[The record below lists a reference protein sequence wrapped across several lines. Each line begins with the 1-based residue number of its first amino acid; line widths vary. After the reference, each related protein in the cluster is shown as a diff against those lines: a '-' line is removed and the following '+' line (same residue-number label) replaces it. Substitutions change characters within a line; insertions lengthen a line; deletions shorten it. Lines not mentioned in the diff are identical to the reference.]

1 MVTLTP
7 EARNSPPKRLLKIWL
22 PSSVAVA
29 WLVISIPGE
38 EKENQHHEEMKTE
51 TLVAFSKLN
60 RNQIQTKLC
69 KVPRNIRETDAIF
82 TKSAHKV
89 AFHLF

>member
-51 TLVAFSKLN
+51 TLVAFSK
-60 RNQIQTKLC
+60 
-69 KVPRNIRETDAIF
+69 
-82 TKSAHKV
+82 
-89 AFHLF
+89 